1 MTHYEFGDVVLAR
14 VPFTSQRGTKQRP
27 AVVVSGAAYARA
39 RPDVILMAVTGRI
52 RSPPGFGEIVIEDW
66 DEAGL
71 LKRSVLKPVLFTI
84 EQRLIA
90 RILGRLSAGD
100 RAVPQEG
107 PSEPGRVG
115 SG

>member
-1 MTHYEFGDVVLAR
+1 
-14 VPFTSQRGTKQRP
+14 
-27 AVVVSGAAYARA
+27 
-39 RPDVILMAVTGRI
+39 MAVTGRV

-100 RAVPQEG
+100 RAVLKKG
-107 PSEPGRVG
+107 LRSLVG
-115 SG
+115 